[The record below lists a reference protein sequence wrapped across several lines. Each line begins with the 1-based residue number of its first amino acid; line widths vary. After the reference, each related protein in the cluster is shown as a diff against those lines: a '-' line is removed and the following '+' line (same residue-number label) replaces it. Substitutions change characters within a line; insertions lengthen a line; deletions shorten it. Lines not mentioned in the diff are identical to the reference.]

1 MAQLP
6 IGSGW
11 HLKRARLIA
20 ATLALMQNFAGHGEA
35 QMKGTAP
42 WADRTA
48 LARGGLQGEAF
59 SKVMAAAWRLGFTLR
74 HTMQYGKWLETVNG
88 AAMGGRAGMT
98 PTQLMSPTNVG
109 NFAVI
114 HPTAQSLFPR
124 VKIEVRRLWST

>member
-6 IGSGW
+6 LGSGW

-20 ATLALMQNFAGHGEA
+20 GTLALMQNFAGHGESY
-35 QMKGTAP
+35 MKTTRP
-42 WADRTA
+42 WTDRTS

-74 HTMQYGKWLETVNG
+74 HTQKYGKWLETVNG
-88 AAMGGRAGMT
+88 PAMGQRAGMT
-98 PTQLMSPTNVG
+98 PTALMSKANVG

-114 HPTAQSLFPR
+114 HPTATYLWPA
-124 VKIEVRRLWST
+124 VKIEVRRLWS